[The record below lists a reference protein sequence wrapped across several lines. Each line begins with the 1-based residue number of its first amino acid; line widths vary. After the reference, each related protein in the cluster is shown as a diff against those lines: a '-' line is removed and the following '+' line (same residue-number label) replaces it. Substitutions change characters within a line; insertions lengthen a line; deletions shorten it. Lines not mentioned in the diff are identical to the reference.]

1 MNNRIRRRLRNW
13 YEQDGGRGDVRDFFL
28 FWARINGVAPT
39 KAQFEVQEKETAYT
53 VQENTICIFLPQ
65 SGGRIGCR
73 CQCSSDGP
81 ADNEYGAAPIRLGTQ
96 QEPGIY

>member
-39 KAQFEVQEKETAYT
+39 KAQYEV
-53 VQENTICIFLPQ
+53 
-65 SGGRIGCR
+65 
-73 CQCSSDGP
+73 
-81 ADNEYGAAPIRLGTQ
+81 
-96 QEPGIY
+96 